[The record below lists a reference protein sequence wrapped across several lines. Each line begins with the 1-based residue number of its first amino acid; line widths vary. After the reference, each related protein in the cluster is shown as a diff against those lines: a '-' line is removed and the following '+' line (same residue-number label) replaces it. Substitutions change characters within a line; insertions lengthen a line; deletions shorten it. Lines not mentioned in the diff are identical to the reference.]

1 MSALLFA
8 FSTGGAE
15 GGGNPLTMFI
25 PIIMV
30 FIVFYLHLIRPQQ
43 KKQKEHQALLGA
55 LGKGD
60 KVVTNGGLYGVISDT
75 KETDSSRVARNPL
88 MASSSFDQSPNQ
100 RPWKVR
106 ITRHSRRSSAR
117 MRNDSSTGLMQNFA
131 RFR

>member
-30 FIVFYLHLIRPQQ
+30 FIVFYLLLIRPQQ
-43 KKQKEHQALLGA
+43 KKQKEHQSLLSA

-75 KETDSSRVARNPL
+75 KEHIVILRIAENV
-88 MASSSFDQSPNQ
+88 
-100 RPWKVR
+100 KVEVVK
-106 ITRHSRRSSAR
+106 SAIATVIEKKKE
-117 MRNDSSTGLMQNFA
+117 D
-131 RFR
+131 